1 MRDGKRWPGRHFGR
15 RSARRRLLVALVAL
29 VACCMV
35 VGLVALVAPVG
46 SVAGR
51 LLASAR
57 WPSSGSVTAAHVP
70 IAAKTAGAA
79 QTAGATQTDYI
90 ALGDSYSSGEGN
102 PPFDRG
108 TADTKTGDTCH
119 RSAQAWP
126 RLLAEAD
133 WSLHLL
139 GLVACSGATTDDIY
153 VDSSRK
159 PDTFKTE
166 LPQVTQLKNL
176 SPHANALITITIGGN
191 DVGFAPTFADC
202 YRHDCYSDGTITAF
216 ESKIKNQLPGELA
229 TTFKSIAAAAPPGAQ
244 VIVVGYPNIITTSG
258 WDRKID
264 CGGWLTGNEQQ
275 GLIAAGKDLDQVEQA
290 AATAAGFGYA
300 STLNALAGHE
310 MCTPQSWVKSVFWPE
325 AFGSGTRQ
333 QFAHPLAAVQ
343 WAIENAVKVYLAT
356 PHYSGGSISASG
368 QVGVPLSASATITGG
383 VTPLTVF
390 SGTDGPSPPSWIGLS
405 VAGRTVT
412 VSGTPDSA
420 GSWTFSIV
428 AEDAKENVV
437 SIPVKL
443 TVANRADSGSG
454 SWAAL
459 KAPLPADAGSGFLYS
474 DSLSA
479 VSCPSA
485 SYCVAV
491 GGYTDTSKD
500 LRGLLV
506 TWSSGT
512 WTAAQAPL
520 PANAL
525 PDDTSSPGN
534 YVSGVSCASA
544 SYCLAVGSYAT
555 TDHTLE
561 GLLLTWSGGKWTAV
575 EAPLPDNAI
584 SQPGVSLH
592 SVSCPSATSCVAV
605 GQYED
610 VNGGRDGVLLTWS
623 GGDWTATRAPIPDN
637 GRSIGSNLLG
647 VSCPSATSC
656 VAAGTYNQDAY
667 GDRWGELLTWS
678 GGDWTAM
685 QAPLPANAADD
696 SPPDNLNQ
704 AATLSGI
711 SCPSTSFCM
720 ADGIY
725 EDKSQTGDGLL
736 LTLSDGTWSA
746 TQAPIPEGGL
756 YYPISGSPNAA
767 ISCPSV
773 SYCVGSGTYLSGVS
787 NDSVVGEGELL
798 TWLGGAWAVT
808 QAPLPAD
815 ATSTEGLTDVSCAS
829 ESFCVAIGDYT
840 DSSNNEDSLLLTSSS

>member
-1 MRDGKRWPGRHFGR
+1 MRHGIGLSKSWSRRHRVQHGLCRNGRFR
-15 RSARRRLLVALVAL
+15 LAMLLVCLAAAASLVIPA
-29 VACCMV
+29 V
-35 VGLVALVAPVG
+35 
-46 SVAGR
+46 SFSGR
-51 LLASAR
+51 LLANSGTSNRTPTSPGVANLAGTSSRSAAATSDASANAVASCTYFISAMGSGQGDDYKTKHHTDTVPTTGSDAESVSAQTNTVYKALIKQMQAQGAKAVPTFYQLPYSAPAVTKLTDGLTFSR
-57 WPSSGSVTAAHVP
+57 SNPAASIGADWNRLVNVNMIRYIAGELEGESTLYKFLNDLYNKCHTAGQQPSVVLAGYSQGAMLVHNVLNI
-70 IAAKTAGAA
+70 IAADKATDLSPMIKGAVLIADPERMANSDITNFGGAA
-79 QTAGATQTDYI
+79 WGDYG
-90 ALGDSYSSGEGN
+90 LCH
-102 PPFDRG
+102 
-108 TADTKTGDTCH
+108 TADLLSPVTTGLGVARLSCVAPDKTTDVNSQFSSIAYQVC
-119 RSAQAWP
+119 
-126 RLLAEAD
+126 
-133 WSLHLL
+133 
-139 GLVACSGATTDDIY
+139 TTDDIVCDTSGLLAELKSVVRLPFSRRQVREE
-153 VDSSRK
+153 VDTLQEDLQVAKDIHTKNRYAEV
-159 PDTFKTE
+159 PEKTAGKRIARS
-166 LPQVTQLKNL
+166 LVLDGSGGQP
-176 SPHANALITITIGGN
+176 SPTPSPSTS
-191 DVGFAPTFADC
+191 APTN
-202 YRHDCYSDGTITAF
+202 R
-216 ESKIKNQLPGELA
+216 
-229 TTFKSIAAAAPPGAQ
+229 
-244 VIVVGYPNIITTSG
+244 
-258 WDRKID
+258 
-264 CGGWLTGNEQQ
+264 
-275 GLIAAGKDLDQVEQA
+275 
-290 AATAAGFGYA
+290 
-300 STLNALAGHE
+300 
-310 MCTPQSWVKSVFWPE
+310 
-325 AFGSGTRQ
+325 
-333 QFAHPLAAVQ
+333 
-343 WAIENAVKVYLAT
+343 
-356 PHYSGGSISASG
+356 
-368 QVGVPLSASATITGG
+368 
-383 VTPLTVF
+383 
-390 SGTDGPSPPSWIGLS
+390 
-405 VAGRTVT
+405 
-412 VSGTPDSA
+412 
-420 GSWTFSIV
+420 SWT
-428 AEDAKENVV
+428 
-437 SIPVKL
+437 
-443 TVANRADSGSG
+443 
-454 SWAAL
+454 AL

-506 TWSSGT
+506 TWSGGA
-512 WTAAQAPL
+512 WTATQAPL

-544 SYCLAVGSYAT
+544 SYCLAVGSYET

-592 SVSCPSATSCVAV
+592 GVSCPSATSCVVV

-656 VAAGTYNQDAY
+656 VAAGTYNQEAF

-678 GGDWTAM
+678 GGDWIAT

-696 SPPDNLNQ
+696 SSPDNLNQ

-720 ADGIY
+720 ADGVY

-787 NDSVVGEGELL
+787 TDSVVGEGELL
-798 TWLGGAWAVT
+798 TWSGGAWAAT

-815 ATSTEGLTDVSCAS
+815 ATSTGGLTDVSCAS
-829 ESFCVAIGDYT
+829 ESFCVAVGDYT
-840 DSSNNEDSLLLTSSS
+840 DSSNNVDSLLLTSSS